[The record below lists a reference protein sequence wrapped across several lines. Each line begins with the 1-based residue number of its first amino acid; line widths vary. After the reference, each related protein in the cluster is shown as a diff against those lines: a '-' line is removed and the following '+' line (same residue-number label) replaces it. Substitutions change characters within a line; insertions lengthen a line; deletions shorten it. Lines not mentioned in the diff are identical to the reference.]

1 MKDFKPIND
10 TAESV
15 EKRMTFI
22 QEFLQKKYGFGILY
36 FVLIG
41 GAIWAAVDS
50 YNKGKKDGSQSAIEE
65 IKSLKESGAN
75 DEEEINTLKGR
86 VAYYKK
92 QYDSCNNTA
101 TNLNL
106 EDEVRKQLEKSK
118 RLERLLEQKISNTE
132 KQTKEISQI
141 IKK

>member
-1 MKDFKPIND
+1 MKDFKPIDNA
-10 TAESV
+10 AESV

-36 FVLIG
+36 FFIIG
-41 GAIWAAVDS
+41 FGIYAAVKS
-50 YNKGKKDGSQSAIEE
+50 YNEGVEYGAKSSQQE
-65 IKSLKESGAN
+65 IKSLKESSVN
-75 DEEEINTLKGR
+75 DNEEINTLKGR

-92 QYDSCNNTA
+92 QFDSCNNMA
-101 TNLNL
+101 VNLNL

-118 RLERLLEQKISNTE
+118 RLERLLEIKISNTE
-132 KQTKEISQI
+132 KQTNEINQI

>member
-10 TAESV
+10 TAESL

-22 QEFLQKKYGFGILY
+22 QEFLQKKYGFGILI
-36 FVLIG
+36 FFIIG
-41 GAIWAAVDS
+41 FGVFAAVKS
-50 YNKGKKDGSQSAIEE
+50 YNEGIKYGANSSKEE
-65 IKSLKESGAN
+65 IKSLKESGKN
-75 DEEEINTLKGR
+75 DEEEITTLKGR

-92 QYDSCNNTA
+92 QYDSCNNMA

-132 KQTKEISQI
+132 KQTNEISQI

>member
-1 MKDFKPIND
+1 MKYFKPID
-10 TAESV
+10 ETAESV

-22 QEFLQKKYGFGILY
+22 QEFLQKKYGFGILF
-36 FVLIG
+36 FVVIG
-41 GAIWAAVDS
+41 FGVFAGIKS
-50 YNKGKKDGSQSAIEE
+50 YNEGKADGAESSKEE
-65 IKSLKESGAN
+65 IKSLKQSGVN
-75 DEEEINTLKGR
+75 DDEEINTLKGR